1 MDERANQIFSSCYGL
16 VFSLVLSFTRLFELI
31 QWRNQGRGPG
41 SPLILRSNWG
51 LKGWNSFFGDGPPLI
66 SGSGWPPP
74 PPPSP
79 IISQSRD
86 TALGL
91 EVWRTVTGEVPSPE
105 KKQQNRLIN
114 LKLVKRSQTRQT
126 RHYSSGLFWEE
137 RIVWRFWRT
146 EKNSWEPV
154 IIYRLGAGGG
164 GGGGGRFGAKH
175 CEF

>member
-1 MDERANQIFSSCYGL
+1 M
-16 VFSLVLSFTRLFELI
+16 VLSSLLSCPLQGFLNWFSGGTRAGAQGAPLFLDQTEA
-31 QWRNQGRGPG
+31 WRAETVFLETDPHLSQGLDDR
-41 SPLILRSNWG
+41 
-51 LKGWNSFFGDGPPLI
+51 
-66 SGSGWPPP
+66 P

-164 GGGGGRFGAKH
+164 GWRRKIWG
-175 CEF
+175 